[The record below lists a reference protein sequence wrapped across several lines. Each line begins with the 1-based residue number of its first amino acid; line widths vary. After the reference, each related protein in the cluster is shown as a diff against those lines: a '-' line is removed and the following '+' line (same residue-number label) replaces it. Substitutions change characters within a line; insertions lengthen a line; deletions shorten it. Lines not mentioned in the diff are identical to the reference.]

1 MPFTTTLPKEKI
13 RYHFHQN
20 MFVKTCA
27 EHTLILDIALEPFYY
42 AAFEHQRLHHNT
54 SHGPSDGYVNSV
66 PVEQH
71 QGW

>member
-1 MPFTTTLPKEKI
+1 MPSTTTHLKEKI

-27 EHTLILDIALEPFYY
+27 VHTLILDIAPEQFYY
-42 AAFEHQRLHHNT
+42 AAFVHQRLHHNT

-66 PVEQH
+66 PAEQH
-71 QGW
+71 QEW